1 MAAHRSTSAQSVTK
15 PKADILRPNVQP
27 FHTPR
32 HTEEAKMTST
42 PFARMSIGIAAT
54 VLLLG
59 LSTTVHAQQYVKGE
73 RPQQRGYSSAVITE
87 GGKTVWLAGQIATVD
102 DAGKSLA
109 GDFEGQVRQI
119 FKLLNATLQKAG
131 GKLSN
136 MVQMT
141 VFITDVRNG
150 DRLTEIRREIFGD
163 NFPGSALITVTAL
176 ADPNAKIEIQG
187 YAVIGG
193 K

>member
-1 MAAHRSTSAQSVTK
+1 
-15 PKADILRPNVQP
+15 
-27 FHTPR
+27 
-32 HTEEAKMTST
+32 MTST
-42 PFARMSIGIAAT
+42 PFARMSFGIAAT

>member
-1 MAAHRSTSAQSVTK
+1 MALTS
-15 PKADILRPNVQP
+15 IR
-27 FHTPR
+27 R
-32 HTEEAKMTST
+32 I
-42 PFARMSIGIAAT
+42 SIRIAAAT
-54 VLLLG
+54 VLLFA
-59 LSTTVHAQQYVKGE
+59 LSTTPHAQQYVKGE
-73 RPQQRGYSSAVITE
+73 RPQQRGYSLAVITE
-87 GGKTVWLAGQIATVD
+87 GGKTVWLGGQIATVD

-119 FKLLNATLQKAG
+119 FKLINATLEKAG

-141 VFITDVRNG
+141 VFITDVRYG

-187 YAVIGG
+187 YAVIGS

>member
-1 MAAHRSTSAQSVTK
+1 MASTCFGR
-15 PKADILRPNVQP
+15 L
-27 FHTPR
+27 
-32 HTEEAKMTST
+32 
-42 PFARMSIGIAAT
+42 SIGIAVVA
-54 VLLLG
+54 LILG
-59 LSTTVHAQQYVKGE
+59 LCNTVEAQQYVKGE
-73 RPQQRGYSSAVITE
+73 RPQQRGYSLAVITE
-87 GGKTVWLAGQIATVD
+87 GGKTVWLGGQIATVD

-119 FKLLNATLQKAG
+119 FKLIDRTLQKAG

-150 DRLTEIRREIFGD
+150 DRFVEIRKEMFPDG
-163 NFPGSALITVTAL
+163 NFPGSALITVTGL
-176 ADPNAKIEIQG
+176 ARPGMLIEIQG
-187 YAVIGG
+187 IAVIGG